1 MLAASQGAS
10 KRVPVSGTKPLP
22 RSRKRVRRRLVFI
35 SGLILFLALTFGKA
49 YLSMQVV
56 LKGYQLEDLK
66 REIYLIKR
74 ENEQLQKETARLKT
88 PERIAQVATG
98 RLGMREPSSEQIC
111 YCPCEARK
119 ESGGSSGSA
128 SSQTWA
134 EGNSWLVAFSRA
146 LQEWLQGMKGPG
158 FKT

>member
-1 MLAASQGAS
+1 MLAASQRQGAKGFS
-10 KRVPVSGTKPLP
+10 VSPGTRSLP
-22 RSRKRVRRRLVFI
+22 RTWKRFRRRLVFI

-98 RLGMREPSSEQIC
+98 RLGMGEPSSEQIC
-111 YCPCEARK
+111 YCPPEARE
-119 ESGGSSGSA
+119 ESRGSSGSA
-128 SSQTWA
+128 SSQTRA
-134 EGNSWLVAFSRA
+134 EGNSWLVVFSRA
-146 LQEWLQGMKGPG
+146 LQGWLQDEGAGI
-158 FKT
+158 